1 MEAFGDTGRIMN
13 LAHRWLCRSKSW
25 KNTVETHIVPWVL
38 DGVDLGPNVL
48 EVGPGPGLTTDLL
61 RGRAKHLTCVEID
74 RGFADALA
82 RRTAGSNVTVLCED
96 ATAMSLASAAFDG
109 AVSLT
114 MLHHVPSAALQDR
127 LLSEV
132 ARVLRPGG
140 VFVGVDSVYSRSL
153 RLLHLFDTMV
163 LVDPATFPE
172 RLKTAGF
179 KDVQVEANPYAFRF
193 FARR

>member
-1 MEAFGDTGRIMN
+1 MN

-25 KNTVETHIVPWVL
+25 KNAVATHIVPWVL
-38 DGVDLGPNVL
+38 EGVDLGSNVL
-48 EVGPGPGLTTDLL
+48 EIGPGPGVTTDLL
-61 RGRAKHLTCVEID
+61 RDRVKHLTCVEID

-82 RRTAGSNVTVLCED
+82 RRMAGSNVTVLCED
-96 ATAMSLASAAFDG
+96 ATAMSLADAAFDG

-114 MLHHVPSAALQDR
+114 MLHHIPSPGLQDR
-127 LLSEV
+127 LLKQV

-153 RLLHLFDTMV
+153 RLLHLFDTLV
-163 LVDPATFPE
+163 LVDPGTFAE
-172 RLKTAGF
+172 RLRIAGF
-179 KDVQVEANPYAFRF
+179 KDVQVDVNPYAFRF